1 MTAAAEAA
9 QTTAATGRS
18 GDAGA
23 DDEEAGPVLSG
34 ADVEV
39 PAAKIGT
46 VEELARMVRD
56 HPVVAV
62 AGFRG
67 LPAAQF
73 QGMRQALRGQAELK
87 VAKNNLLL
95 LAMEEAAGDVE
106 GLADLEAHIEDQTVV
121 IASDLDPFKLFRAI
135 QANKSKAPAK
145 GGETAEEDIVVPKGE
160 TPFPPGPIV
169 GDLQKAGIPAAIEGG
184 KVVVKQDKVLV
195 EEGDRIP
202 RDVAQALT
210 RLDIHPVTVGLEFR
224 AALEDGTVFL
234 RDVLD
239 VDLEAFRAD
248 LQSAIARADNLA
260 VELAYAAPRT
270 VPLLLAKAQ
279 TGAVALA
286 VEAGVLTAET
296 APLVLGRA
304 QAGAQAIWAQLS
316 PEAREGGGAA
326 ATEQEPAEEPEA
338 EEPPE
343 EPEAEPAE
351 DEEGEAEQADEGAEE
366 AEEREPAEEADAEP
380 EAEAGPAEEA
390 DEAGEEAEGTDEP
403 PADDAP
409 AADDDGPAPEG
420 EEE

>member
-1 MTAAAEAA
+1 MTAAAEAS
-9 QTTAATGRS
+9 QTTAATARRS
-18 GDAGA
+18 GAG
-23 DDEEAGPVLSG
+23 DDEETGPVLSG

-39 PAAKIGT
+39 PAGKIET
-46 VEELARMVRD
+46 VEELARLVCD

-121 IASDLDPFKLFRAI
+121 IASDLDPFKLFRI
-135 QANKSKAPAK
+135 ILANKSKAPAK
-145 GGETAEEDIVVPKGE
+145 GGEVAEEDIVVPKGE

-169 GDLQKAGIPAAIEGG
+169 GDLQQAGIPAAIEGG

-195 EEGDRIP
+195 EEGDSIP

-224 AALEDGTVFL
+224 AALQDGTVFL

-239 VDLEAFRAD
+239 VDLEAFRTD
-248 LQSAIARADNLA
+248 VHSAIARADNLA

-270 VPLLLAKAQ
+270 VPLLLSKAQ

-286 VEAGVLTAET
+286 VEAGVLTEET
-296 APLVLGRA
+296 APTVLGRA

-316 PEAREGGGAA
+316 AEAREGDGPAA
-326 ATEQEPAEEPEA
+326 AETEEPAEEAEA

-343 EPEAEPAE
+343 EPGGEAEPAE
-351 DEEGEAEQADEGAEE
+351 DEEGEAEADDGAEE
-366 AEEREPAEEADAEP
+366 AEEPEPAEEADAEP
-380 EAEAGPAEEA
+380 EPEAEAAEEA
-390 DEAGEEAEGTDEP
+390 DEADEPEP

-409 AADDDGPAPEG
+409 AADDDEPAPEG